1 MHRQVKNITFYKTNI
16 SRSFRAIL
24 ILFFI
29 SIISTSV
36 YSQADLIQQI
46 DYNRDSR
53 SVVFA
58 LNTNGLGT
66 GFRFSKRKD
75 GYSSKLIDI
84 DLVWYIHSKEK
95 RIPSISPSN
104 NQSKFVYGKLNQLL
118 IARLA
123 FGREKEL
130 YSKYSET
137 GIAIRYYYTAGLSLG
152 MLKPVYYEVWKDAE
166 GDAYVSTEKFDA
178 DEIYNSGQI
187 YGSASFFKGFGE
199 IDPVFG
205 AFSKLAFSFDINKK
219 YKMIN
224 ALEMG
229 VILDVYYKPLP
240 IMEYSTPQQY
250 VFTMF
255 IAYRFGKKRLGLLV
269 PNRK

>member
-1 MHRQVKNITFYKTNI
+1 MLKQTKNIILYKTNA
-16 SRSFRAIL
+16 SRNFRVYL

-36 YSQADLIQQI
+36 YSQADLIEQI

-58 LNTNGLGT
+58 LNTNGFGA
-66 GFRFSKRKD
+66 GFRFSKRKN
-75 GYSSKLIDI
+75 GYKSRLIDI
-84 DLVWYIHSKEK
+84 DLAWYTHPKET
-95 RIPSISPSN
+95 RISSVYN
-104 NQSKFVYGKLNQLL
+104 NKSKFVYGKLNQLF

-123 FGREKEL
+123 FGQEKEL
-130 YSKYSET
+130 YGKYSKS
-137 GIAIRYYYTAGLSLG
+137 GIAIRYYYTAGLNIGL
-152 MLKPVYYEVWKDAE
+152 LKPMYFEVWKDIGTE
-166 GDAYVSTEKFDA
+166 DAYVSTEKFKA

-187 YGSASFFKGFGE
+187 YGSASFFKGFSE

-205 AFSKLAFSFDINKK
+205 AFAKFAFSFDINKK

-229 VILDVYYKPLP
+229 VIIDVFYKPLP
-240 IMEYSTPQQY
+240 IMESSVPNQY

-255 IAYRFGKKRLGLLV
+255 IAYRFGKKRLALVV

>member
-1 MHRQVKNITFYKTNI
+1 MLKQKKNTNFNKTDS
-16 SRSFRAIL
+16 SRYFRVIL
-24 ILFFI
+24 ILFVI
-29 SIISTSV
+29 SFFSTSV
-36 YSQADLIQQI
+36 YSQADLIEQI

-58 LNTNGLGT
+58 LNTNGFAT
-66 GFRFSKRKD
+66 GFRFSKRKT

-84 DLVWYIHSKEK
+84 DLAWYTHSKEK
-95 RIPSISPSN
+95 RIPSLSN

-118 IARLA
+118 IARIGI
-123 FGREKEL
+123 GREKEL
-130 YSKYSET
+130 YGKYSET
-137 GIAIRYYYTAGLSLG
+137 GIAIRYYYTGGLNIGL
-152 MLKPVYYEVWKDAE
+152 LKPVYYEVWKDVGTSE
-166 GDAYVSTEKFDA
+166 AYVSTEKFNA

-205 AFSKLAFSFDINKK
+205 AFAKFAFSFDINKK

-229 VILDVYYKPLP
+229 VIMDLYYKPLP

-250 VFTMF
+250 TFTMF
-255 IAYRFGKKRLGLLV
+255 IAYRFGKKRIGIV
-269 PNRK
+269 VNNRK